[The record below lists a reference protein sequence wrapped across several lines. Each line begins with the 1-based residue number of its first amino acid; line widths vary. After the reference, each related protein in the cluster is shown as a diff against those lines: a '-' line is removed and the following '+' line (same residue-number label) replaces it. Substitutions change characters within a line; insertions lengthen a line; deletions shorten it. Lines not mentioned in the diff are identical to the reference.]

1 MKHTNGTELAT
12 VILDLFISLL
22 VSIAGIFLLKHV
34 LVSIGTQY
42 QLEFFANL
50 SWRDYW
56 GASGIA
62 SIYLISTAISLGSK
76 KEKDERKEFQSTINA
91 LTRVL
96 GLLII
101 WGLSSAVAS
110 IFF

>member
-1 MKHTNGTELAT
+1 MSIANSTKLVT
-12 VILDLFISLL
+12 VILDFFISLL
-22 VSIAGIFLLKHV
+22 VSIAAIFLLKHV

-62 SIYLISTAISLGSK
+62 SLYLISTAISLGSK
-76 KEKDERKEFQSTINA
+76 KEKDKRKEFQFTINA
-91 LTRVL
+91 LSRVL
-96 GLLII
+96 GILAI
-101 WGLSSAVAS
+101 WGISSALAT

>member
-1 MKHTNGTELAT
+1 MNK
-12 VILDLFISLL
+12 DLTTIIIDGFISVLI
-22 VSIAGIFLLKHV
+22 SIAGIFLLKHV
-34 LVSIGTQY
+34 LVSIGSQY
-42 QLEFFANL
+42 EFEFFANL

-62 SIYLISTAISLGSK
+62 SIYLISTAISLGEK
-76 KEKDERKEFQSTINA
+76 KNKEERKDFQSTINA
-91 LTRVL
+91 VTRIV